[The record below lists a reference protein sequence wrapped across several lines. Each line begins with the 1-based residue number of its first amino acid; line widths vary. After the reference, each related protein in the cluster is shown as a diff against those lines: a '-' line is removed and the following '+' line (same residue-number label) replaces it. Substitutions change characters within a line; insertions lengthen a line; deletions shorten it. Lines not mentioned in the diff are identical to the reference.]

1 MDDYGIDLL
10 QEALHSTASSG
21 PGPTGPS
28 ESLPFKKKDVPSLAK
43 YIQSDAC
50 RKICLMVF
58 PSILK
63 LVRGLVSHDLV
74 TKVRCRCGPSPVSGP
89 HTTIT

>member
-10 QEALHSTASSG
+10 QEALHSTASSDG
-21 PGPTGPS
+21 PGPTGHS
-28 ESLPFKKKDVPSLAK
+28 GSRPFKKKDVPSLAK

-50 RKICLMVF
+50 RKIYLMVF

-74 TKVRCRCGPSPVSGP
+74 TKVRCRCGPSQC
-89 HTTIT
+89 